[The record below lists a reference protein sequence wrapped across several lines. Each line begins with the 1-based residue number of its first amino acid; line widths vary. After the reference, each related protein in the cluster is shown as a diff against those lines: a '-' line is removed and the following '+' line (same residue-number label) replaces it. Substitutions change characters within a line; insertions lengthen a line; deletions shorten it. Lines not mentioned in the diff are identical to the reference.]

1 MAGLRWLWWLTGPV
15 QSCTLRRSLAD
26 QRSKELFQDAQRY
39 AAILSSLSGVAVAVA
54 ASHLQA
60 NRAANLAQ
68 GSTPALLTLAVESP
82 SGERTVEV
90 MLDNA
95 GAPVSVK
102 VRRQLAARS

>member
-1 MAGLRWLWWLTGPV
+1 M
-15 QSCTLRRSLAD
+15 RSDTQPFCRPCPAWPSRLPPATC
-26 QRSKELFQDAQRY
+26 KP
-39 AAILSSLSGVAVAVA
+39 
-54 ASHLQA
+54 
-60 NRAANLAQ
+60 NRAADPAQ